1 MPSKDSTWSK
11 QSDSGR
17 DSDPHTKVRQSDED
31 NSVQR
36 ADRYTS
42 TEDGGHTH
50 EGYNHDTT
58 SGDHSEY
65 SGGENS
71 DDRSYNKE

>member
-11 QSDSGR
+11 LSDSGR
-17 DSDPHTKVRQSDED
+17 DSEPRTKVRQSDED

-36 ADRYTS
+36 ADRYES
-42 TEDGGHTH
+42 TGDGGHTH
-50 EGYNHDTT
+50 DGYNHDTM
-58 SGDHSEY
+58 SGEHREY

-71 DDRSYNKE
+71 DDRTYNQK